1 MGYLV
6 LNPAQ
11 FGVLESACEH
21 SDKIVSYQKTG
32 DYTGVIT
39 THDVTVDYTYD
50 PLKGQL
56 NFNIGA
62 KHSLAA
68 KIAGDGIISNHI
80 TAIIHSLEYPVPLE
94 ASPENPTPIITEPAV
109 PSTIPVKAALPAV
122 EVSSNPNPETQGV

>member
-21 SDKIVSYQKTG
+21 SDKIVTFQKTG

-39 THDVTVDYTYD
+39 THDVTVDYQYD
-50 PLKGQL
+50 PLRGQL

-68 KIAGDGIISNHI
+68 KIAGDNVITNHI
-80 TAIIHSLEYPVPLE
+80 TAVIHSLEFPAPL
-94 ASPENPTPIITEPAV
+94 PTKEPTDPNTPATTTPPNAV
-109 PSTIPVKAALPAV
+109 VKETIPAQ
-122 EVSSNPNPETQGV
+122 NPETQGV